1 VVFWV
6 LGVLPENSL
15 LCITDHHQFFACLFL
30 FFFLKLNF
38 YLKEKLVQ
46 VCFEM
51 FVDRFFMIGRL
62 RVSFGG
68 CENLEL

>member
-15 LCITDHHQFFACLFL
+15 LCITDHHQCLLVCSFFILF
-30 FFFLKLNF
+30 KLNF

-51 FVDRFFMIGRL
+51 FVDRFFIIGRL

-68 CENLEL
+68 CEFLEL